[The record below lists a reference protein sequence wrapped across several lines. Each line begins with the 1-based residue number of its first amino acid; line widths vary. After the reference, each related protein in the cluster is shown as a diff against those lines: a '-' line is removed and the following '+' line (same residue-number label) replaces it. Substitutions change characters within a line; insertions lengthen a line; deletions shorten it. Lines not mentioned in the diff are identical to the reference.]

1 MEVYIIKITKV
12 SILLKIVRLLT
23 NLNLNN
29 YMEQMN
35 TGLGK
40 SDINSVES
48 FTSTATEQLAASQA
62 QLEMVLAT
70 NKDDIQTI
78 TNLENRIKELE
89 PLAAAE
95 KEVEELETAA

>member
-1 MEVYIIKITKV
+1 
-12 SILLKIVRLLT
+12 
-23 NLNLNN
+23 
-29 YMEQMN
+29 MN
-35 TGLGK
+35 VGLGK
-40 SDINSVES
+40 GDINSVES
-48 FTSTATEQLAASQA
+48 FTSTATEQLAAAQA

-95 KEVEELETAA
+95 KKAEEELEAAA

>member
-1 MEVYIIKITKV
+1 
-12 SILLKIVRLLT
+12 
-23 NLNLNN
+23 
-29 YMEQMN
+29 MEQMN